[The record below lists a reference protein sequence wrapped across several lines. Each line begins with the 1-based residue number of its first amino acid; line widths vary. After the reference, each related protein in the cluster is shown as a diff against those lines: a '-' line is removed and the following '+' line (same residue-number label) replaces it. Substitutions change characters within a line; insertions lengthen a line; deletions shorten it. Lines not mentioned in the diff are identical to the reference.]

1 MGEGSHCYLPAIA
14 YAGDQILGRDRRV
27 REEHLVERRVAV
39 HLLEWLHVDARLF
52 DVDHKVRQPFV
63 LWRVPIGACEQE
75 TVVGMLWR
83 VPIGACEQETVVGMM
98 RTRGPYFLSVDD
110 PMVTVPICACGRA
123 GEVGAAARLA
133 EQLAPGVFSGEN
145 AEQKLLF
152 L

>member
-27 REEHLVERRVAV
+27 REEHLVERRVTV
-39 HLLEWLHVDARLF
+39 HLLERLYVDARLF
-52 DVDHKVRQPFV
+52 DVDHKIRQPFV
-63 LWRVPIGACEQE
+63 
-75 TVVGMLWR
+75 LWR

-110 PMVTVPICACGRA
+110 PMVTVPIRACGRA
-123 GEVGAAARLA
+123 SEVGAASGLA

-145 AEQKLLF
+145 AAQEILF